1 MARHSSQHDL
11 STWLDSHGYRHSHAR
26 KQKTTGKTPQN
37 PVLIP
42 GSPGVSWANWSIQL
56 SDAAELLGVPVTYGP
71 TTRDAWKSG
80 MSPDEYARSQGIHR
94 QSGGHARIIH
104 QPPTGRPVFAAHQAS
119 VRKRLPFSTRKC
131 YACDSGEAVGVRD
144 RRPEGGMIEAACA
157 RHADP
162 TTPAYPSCAICQGP
176 IKPTSYDVDGTFVHK
191 ACHTADIHGHAR
203 IIHQP
208 PTGRAVF
215 AAHERDH
222 HITTTGRRALDH
234 EQFALPPGPE
244 EKRRGIKGRLPID
257 TIERARNALQRAPQM
272 QRRGH
277 ITTGQLAEVRRA
289 VHRAWPSIGG

>member
-1 MARHSSQHDL
+1 MTDHSSQRDL
-11 STWLDSHGYRHSHAR
+11 STWLDSHGYRHSHTR
-26 KQKTTGKTPQN
+26 KTKAPHPYTISSR
-37 PVLIP
+37 V
-42 GSPGVSWANWSIQL
+42 
-56 SDAAELLGVPVTYGP
+56 
-71 TTRDAWKSG
+71 
-80 MSPDEYARSQGIHR
+80 
-94 QSGGHARIIH
+94 GHAK
-104 QPPTGRPVFAAHQAS
+104 
-119 VRKRLPFSTRKC
+119 KRMPFSTRKC

-162 TTPAYPSCAICQGP
+162 TIPAYPACAICQGG

-208 PTGRAVF
+208 TTGRAVF

-222 HITTTGRRALDH
+222 HITTTGRRALDR
-234 EQFALPPGPE
+234 EQFALPPGPD

-272 QRRGH
+272 QQRGH
-277 ITTGQLAEVRRA
+277 ITAGQLAEVRRV
-289 VHRAWPSIGG
+289 VHRAWPSIEVQAHAHATMKSGAKDRALALSPTLEAEKYRPFSKSTKYLWWIHLPGSVASLGDGPTEAKAWQAAALRLEGSDSR